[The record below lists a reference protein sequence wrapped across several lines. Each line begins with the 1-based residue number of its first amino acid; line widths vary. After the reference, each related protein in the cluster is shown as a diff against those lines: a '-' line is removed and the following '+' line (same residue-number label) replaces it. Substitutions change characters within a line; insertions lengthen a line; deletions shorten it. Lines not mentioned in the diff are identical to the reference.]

1 MREEIVPPLAAFSP
15 ASLAA
20 GASVPPKSA
29 AARPQGG
36 TKKALGAMLGFFV
49 GSLLCIRRAHVVAS
63 MRRAGIENASRAASA
78 MYRSLG
84 TSAIEFLFL
93 ANRRTSIPAR
103 VEARS
108 RDRLNEARSLGRG
121 VVIAASHTGNW
132 DLAACAIA
140 NELSLLVVT
149 KRLKIRWID
158 AFWQKTRSE
167 RGVRLCEAAGAMTLA
182 KTQLA
187 AGGAVAMMIDQ
198 VPARAAQAERA
209 PFLGGDAF
217 VDRAPAA
224 LAARTGAPLV
234 VSAAHRRDDGTQLL
248 EVLDVILPPE
258 KASREWIVDAT
269 RRATAALDAFVRAH
283 PSEWLWMHRR
293 WRAPAS

>member
-1 MREEIVPPLAAFSP
+1 MVPPLAASSP

-29 AARPQGG
+29 ASQPQGG
-36 TKKALGAMLGFFV
+36 TKKALGALLGFLV
-49 GSLLCIRRAHVVAS
+49 GSLLRIRRAHVVAS
-63 MRRAGIENASRAASA
+63 MRRAGIANASRAASA

-93 ANRRTSIPAR
+93 ANRENEIRAEIDLD
-103 VEARS
+103 S
-108 RDRLNEARSLGRG
+108 RDRLKEARALGRG
-121 VVIAASHTGNW
+121 LVIAASHTGNW

-140 NELSLLVVT
+140 SELSLLVVT

-158 AFWQKTRSE
+158 AFWQKTRAA

-198 VPARAAQAERA
+198 VPAKKSQAEHLT
-209 PFLGGDAF
+209 FLGNDAF

-224 LAARTGAPLV
+224 LAARTGSPLV
-234 VSAAHRRDDGTQLL
+234 VSAAHRRDDGTQIL
-248 EVLDVILPPE
+248 EVIDVIVPPQ
-258 KASREWIVDAT
+258 KATREWIAAAT
-269 RRATAALDAFVRAH
+269 ARATAALDAFVRAH

-293 WRAPAS
+293 WRAPVS